1 MTAPAA
7 KVNTILMAEDDSDD
21 RLLAQD
27 ALKECGM
34 TMDLQFVEDGVQ
46 LMDYLQRKN
55 KFGRPG
61 AAPKPSLIILD
72 LNMPRKDGREALKE
86 IKSDASLKKIPV
98 VVLTTSTADTD
109 IAIVYELGANSF
121 ISKPVAFNTLV
132 SVMKTL
138 GDYWFNVV
146 ELPLKAQGLQ

>member
-1 MTAPAA
+1 MKAMA
-7 KVNTILMAEDDSDD
+7 KMNTILMAEDDSDD

-34 TMDLQFVEDGVQ
+34 LMDLRFVEDGVQ

-55 KFGRPG
+55 KYGQAG
-61 AAPKPSLIILD
+61 AAPKPTLIILD

-86 IKSDASLKKIPV
+86 IKSDPVMRKIPV

-109 IAIVYELGANSF
+109 IARVYELGANSF
-121 ISKPVAFNTLV
+121 ISKPVAFNSLV
-132 SVMKTL
+132 WVMKTL
-138 GDYWFNVV
+138 GEYWFQVV
-146 ELPLKAQGLQ
+146 SGP

>member
-1 MTAPAA
+1 MTTAAA
-7 KVNTILMAEDDSDD
+7 KPCTILMADDDSDD

-27 ALKECGM
+27 AFKESGM
-34 TMDLQFVEDGVQ
+34 AMDLRFVEDGVE

-55 KFGRPG
+55 KFSQLGV
-61 AAPKPSLIILD
+61 APKPSLIILD

-86 IKSDASLKKIPV
+86 IKDDAVLRKIPV

-109 IAIVYELGANSF
+109 IAKVYELGANSF

-132 SVMKTL
+132 EMMKTL
-138 GDYWFNVV
+138 GEYWFNVV
-146 ELPLKAQGLQ
+146 VLPLKP